1 MFLTACAFMAV
12 GAFVDPPH
20 GFVRLCERSPAM
32 CQRSGEVGRVIL
44 TPEKMEQL
52 KHTTK
57 SVNES
62 TTPATDLE
70 THGEDEVWGLPVD
83 GKGDCE
89 DYALLKQRVLV
100 TLGWPSSALLLTV
113 VMNDKGEG
121 HAVLTVRTDKGDF
134 ALDNM
139 NDNVLLWDQ
148 VPYAFQSRQS
158 YLNPTVWISVED
170 GCGLAD

>member
-12 GAFVDPPH
+12 GAFVDPLP
-20 GFVRLCERSPAM
+20 GFVRLCERSPTM
-32 CQRSGEVGRVIL
+32 CQRTGGIGRVIL
-44 TPEKMEQL
+44 TPEKMRQL
-52 KHTTK
+52 QRVTK
-57 SVNES
+57 LVNES
-62 TTPATDLE
+62 TTPATDME
-70 THGEDEVWGLPVD
+70 IHGEEEVWGLPVD

-89 DYALLKQRVLV
+89 DYALLKQRALIN
-100 TLGWPSSALLLTV
+100 LGWPSSALLLTV

-134 ALDNM
+134 VLDNM

-158 YLNPTVWISVED
+158 YLNPRVWVSIKD
-170 GCGLAD
+170 GCDRTD